1 MFGSDRSRPEDYR
14 RAVVIDTGS
23 KNTTKEETLWSKRR
37 GTLKTPLTEPTLL
50 EMSQAAHYSAFHVR
64 AFVHTQRCANLT
76 HRSLFEMR
84 TNIDI
89 DDRLMR
95 RAMRSANSRTKRGAV
110 EAGLRLLIQT
120 RGQTGIRRLRGKIRW
135 HGNLSRSRRGR
146 TSS

>member
-1 MFGSDRSRPEDYR
+1 
-14 RAVVIDTGS
+14 V
-23 KNTTKEETLWSKRR
+23 L
-37 GTLKTPLTEPTLL
+37 GTLGGPTSGVGGGL
-50 EMSQAAHYSAFHVR
+50 SAGALNEAGATLVSAVR

-76 HRSLFEMR
+76 HRSPFEMR

-95 RAMRSANSRTKRGAV
+95 RAMRSVNSRTKRGAV

-135 HGNLSRSRRGR
+135 HGDLSRSRRGR